1 MILQDL
7 FRENNYEDIE
17 DDADGVKTGLYMNYF
32 YDDDLKPQE
41 LKGIYISCN
50 KDELFIVLSCK
61 GENVRNLCSK
71 WDEMI
76 RNFMI
81 FGAEDKAILDKMKY
95 NVVQLVIFNDD
106 IEDRSEELSLN
117 ISRKIFL
124 KGEIDQN
131 GNIILDNDEELEIPF
146 YMIKADPLQV
156 NNDMKEQLKRSIP
169 TDNSLDF
176 MTVERKKANKNNYSF
191 MPSEYDCI
199 KRWLRE
205 DEDYEY

>member
-7 FRENNYEDIE
+7 FRENNYECIE

-131 GNIILDNDEELEIPF
+131 GNIILDNDEEVKIPF
-146 YMIKADPLQV
+146 YMIKAGSLQV

-176 MTVERKKANKNNYSF
+176 MKVERKKANKNNYSF
-191 MPSEYDCI
+191 MQSEYDCI
-199 KRWLRE
+199 ERWLRE
-205 DEDYEY
+205 DEDYEC